1 MLIFLVEYQKF
12 DFYDFFLFSLIS
24 DVLCKLLNDVIL
36 LIAADMI
43 VTRWFW
49 GNLCGGEAFFMG
61 TRDVI

>member
-1 MLIFLVEYQKF
+1 MEYQKF

-43 VTRWFW
+43 VTRCFG
-49 GNLCGGEAFFMG
+49 GNFCGGEAFFMG